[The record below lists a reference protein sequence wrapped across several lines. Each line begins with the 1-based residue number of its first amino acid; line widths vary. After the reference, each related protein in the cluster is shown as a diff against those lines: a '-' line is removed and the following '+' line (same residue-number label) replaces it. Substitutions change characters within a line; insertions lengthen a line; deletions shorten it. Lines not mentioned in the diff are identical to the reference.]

1 MPVVLDPAAW
11 WQQLAPGRIIAS
23 SMRGAPECQVLFEL
37 FASPRGKVWLGRIDL
52 GSHAGRIVL
61 LRETSD
67 ATRPQLAQA
76 VDAAMHFVHPKLLKV
91 LGVFSD
97 QSRSFVASEYIPGV
111 SLFEII
117 ATVRKRQRAMVA
129 GAAVRVIID
138 ALKLV
143 QQARAVLN
151 AAGRPAARLLQADC
165 IWVTD
170 YGETLLS
177 EAGVS
182 AQLIASPS
190 NALELG
196 VDSESQDM
204 LTASVELF
212 HLASGRLMTGDMC
225 KSARTHLS
233 APLAKVLEGVFSWD
247 PTNGFANAE
256 ALAAGLAAMPPV
268 LVGTEATVAE
278 ELRHLVA
285 DVLDERRRKL
295 ALLRGSSGL
304 SDPEGATRVYG
315 PVPGSG
321 DDDDAEEATLAFDRA
336 PHAPSMRELKRVVAV
351 EKPLEPVS
359 PAPALKPALASKPGG
374 VFPEQPFGELPAS
387 RKWQPR
393 PKPSGAGHRL
403 KVARVR
409 LLRRFHAQRALL
421 ERLLLGVLVV
431 LIVVASVLV
440 LTQPSRLRVLVE
452 HVRAL
457 R

>member
-1 MPVVLDPAAW
+1 MIAA
-11 WQQLAPGRIIAS
+11 

-52 GSHAGRIVL
+52 GIHAGRIVL
-61 LRETSD
+61 LRETND

-76 VDAAMHFVHPKLLKV
+76 VDAAKHFVHPKLLKV
-91 LGVFSD
+91 LGVVSD

-111 SLFEII
+111 SLFELI
-117 ATVRKRQRAMVA
+117 AMARKRQRAMVA

-143 QQARAVLN
+143 PQARAVLN
-151 AAGRPAARLLQADC
+151 AAGRPAARLLHADC

-182 AQLIASPS
+182 AQLIASAS
-190 NALELG
+190 SAQDLG

-225 KSARTHLS
+225 KSAKTHLS

-247 PTNGFANAE
+247 PTNGFAHAE

-278 ELRHLVA
+278 ELRHLMA

-315 PVPGSG
+315 PVPGSE
-321 DDDDAEEATLAFDRA
+321 DDDSEEATLAFDRA
-336 PHAPSMRELKRVVAV
+336 PLAPSMRELKRVVAV
-351 EKPLEPVS
+351 EKPLEPES
-359 PAPALKPALASKPGG
+359 PAPVHRSSTPAKPAG
-374 VFPEQPFGELPAS
+374 VFPEQPFGELPAV
-387 RKWQPR
+387 RKRQPR
-393 PKPSGAGHRL
+393 RREPASTGQRL
-403 KVARVR
+403 KLARAR
-409 LLRRFHAQRALL
+409 LLRRFYAQRATL
-421 ERLLLGVLVV
+421 ERVLLGVLVL

-440 LTQPSRLRVLVE
+440 LTQPSRLHALVE
-452 HVRAL
+452 RVKSL